1 MDPIALTAELVRIDS
16 RNPALAPDGPG
27 EVACVRALRTVLDAA
42 GFRTE
47 VLEGTPGRPTL
58 VARIGGGPGRSLML
72 NGHLDT
78 VQTDGMTHA
87 PFEPRRADGR
97 LWGRGACD
105 MKAGV
110 AAMCAAAARA
120 HAAGTLQGE
129 LILTAV
135 ADEEWG
141 SIGSREVIARGI
153 RADAVVVTEPTE
165 CGIATAHK
173 GFVWCTITVH
183 GRAAHGSQ
191 YTVGIDAIRHAGHVL
206 AALDH
211 LDHVVLAANT
221 HPLLGRG
228 SVHAA
233 FIEGGIGMST
243 YPDRCVLRLE
253 RRTLPGVSDDL
264 VRAQLQALLDD
275 VAVRVPDFRAE
286 LTIDSSR
293 PPSDLDVAHPLVIA
307 LREATAATGVEA
319 PVTGVTYWSDAALF
333 NEAGMPTLC
342 FGPGSIALA
351 HGAEEWV
358 PEAEV
363 LRVTDALT
371 DLCAR
376 WTRPV

>member
-16 RNPALAPDGPG
+16 RNPALASDGPG
-27 EVACVRALRTVLDAA
+27 EVACVRALRDVLDAA

-47 VLEGTPGRPTL
+47 VLEGTPGRPSL
-58 VARIGGGPGRSLML
+58 VARIGSGPGRSLML

-78 VQTDGMTHA
+78 VQTEGMTHP
-87 PFEPRRADGR
+87 PFEPHRADGK

-105 MKAGV
+105 MKGGV

-129 LILTAV
+129 VLITAV
-135 ADEEWG
+135 ADEEWT
-141 SIGSREVIARGI
+141 SIGSREVIARGL

-183 GRAAHGSQ
+183 GRAAHGSA
-191 YTVGIDAIRHAGHVL
+191 YTVGVDAIRHAGHVL

-228 SVHAA
+228 SVHAS

-243 YPDRCVLRLE
+243 YPDRCVIRLE

-264 VRAQLQALLDD
+264 VRAQLQAVLDD
-275 VAVRVPDFRAE
+275 VAARVPDFRAE
-286 LTIDSSR
+286 LAIDTSR
-293 PPSDLDVAHPLVIA
+293 PPSDLELAHPLVTT
-307 LREATAATGVEA
+307 LQEATAATGAAA

-358 PEAEV
+358 PEADI

-371 DLCAR
+371 ELCAR
-376 WTRPV
+376 WTRPA